1 MPPDKEV
8 TIMDKSIKTWRVFL
22 FGMCCIL
29 VSLYIKKILL
39 SLEIIK
45 GDFLS
50 NSIVGVAV
58 IWFIA
63 GIFRLYHLKRT
74 YPELK
79 TALSKDKWCIAESI
93 LIFILAVGLTLT
105 GVGAH
110 NTQMLSEIFQRDE
123 DENITESIVNT
134 EYGSIEDFSA
144 NNSMDIF
151 VLNFN
156 KESNLDNESFSAV
169 DKTVSVA
176 KSYMAVTYECEI
188 DSDRFQVKLATYD
201 SDNGEEQLNAVI
213 KSNPDIFTKKDIGG
227 NSTYYCPGSKYD
239 WSDCYAMVVDH
250 KLLVVNIEKE
260 YDQYIEWVLGY
271 ITLQ

>member
-1 MPPDKEV
+1 MRCLSDKGPEV
-8 TIMDKSIKTWRVFL
+8 VIITSVPVLDEPHKTSV
-22 FGMCCIL
+22 
-29 VSLYIKKILL
+29 Y
-39 SLEIIK
+39 
-45 GDFLS
+45 
-50 NSIVGVAV
+50 A
-58 IWFIA
+58 
-63 GIFRLYHLKRT
+63 Y
-74 YPELK
+74 
-79 TALSKDKWCIAESI
+79 
-93 LIFILAVGLTLT
+93 TLT

-156 KESNLDNESFSAV
+156 KESNLDNGSFSAV

-176 KSYMAVTYECEI
+176 KSYTAVTYECEI

-260 YDQYIEWVLGY
+260 YDQYIEWVLGH

>member
-1 MPPDKEV
+1 
-8 TIMDKSIKTWRVFL
+8 MDKSIKTWRVFL

-79 TALSKDKWCIAESI
+79 TVLSKDKWCIAESI

-123 DENITESIVNT
+123 DENITE
-134 EYGSIEDFSA
+134 
-144 NNSMDIF
+144 
-151 VLNFN
+151 
-156 KESNLDNESFSAV
+156 
-169 DKTVSVA
+169 
-176 KSYMAVTYECEI
+176 
-188 DSDRFQVKLATYD
+188 
-201 SDNGEEQLNAVI
+201 
-213 KSNPDIFTKKDIGG
+213 
-227 NSTYYCPGSKYD
+227 
-239 WSDCYAMVVDH
+239 
-250 KLLVVNIEKE
+250 
-260 YDQYIEWVLGY
+260 
-271 ITLQ
+271 

>member
-1 MPPDKEV
+1 MPTDKEV

-79 TALSKDKWCIAESI
+79 TVLSKDKWCIAESI

-156 KESNLDNESFSAV
+156 KESNLDNGSFSAV

-176 KSYMAVTYECEI
+176 KSYTAVTY
-188 DSDRFQVKLATYD
+188 D
-201 SDNGEEQLNAVI
+201 
-213 KSNPDIFTKKDIGG
+213 
-227 NSTYYCPGSKYD
+227 
-239 WSDCYAMVVDH
+239 
-250 KLLVVNIEKE
+250 
-260 YDQYIEWVLGY
+260 
-271 ITLQ
+271 